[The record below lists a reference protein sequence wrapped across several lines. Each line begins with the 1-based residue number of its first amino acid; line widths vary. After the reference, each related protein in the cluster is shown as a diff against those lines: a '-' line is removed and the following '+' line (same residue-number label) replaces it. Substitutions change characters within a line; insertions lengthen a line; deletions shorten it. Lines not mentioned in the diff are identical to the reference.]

1 MSLSSCSLL
10 LKYILKGKTTAV
22 CIPGQWVPMI
32 LGGFVGVQFIV
43 YIAYCAVWWLLS
55 NLLLGGGRTGL

>member
-1 MSLSSCSLL
+1 MSLSSRSLL

-32 LGGFVGVQFIV
+32 LGGFVGVQFLCTLHTV
-43 YIAYCAVWWLLS
+43 LC
-55 NLLLGGGRTGL
+55 GGF